1 MCYAESNAGT
11 GGGRGGRGGWIKK
24 IVALETKVKLERL
37 TLLEFFP
44 C

>member
-1 MCYAESNAGT
+1 MCYAKGNAGT
-11 GGGRGGRGGWIKK
+11 GGGRGGWINK

-44 C
+44 W